1 MQYIRYIFKEDIG
14 KIIQWLEKWIVMRLN
29 SSVLRMPRDALARA
43 DCQLYTRSE
52 EDIVENGVLIPS
64 FHYSYWATASVVIK
78 VEKWVGK

>member
-1 MQYIRYIFKEDIG
+1 
-14 KIIQWLEKWIVMRLN
+14 MRLN

-78 VEKWVGK
+78 VEK